1 MKIAISGASGFLG
14 SKLVP
19 CLMEAGHK
27 VKRLVRKKEGIS
39 EQEIPWDPYKEF
51 IERRALEDVNA
62 VIHLSG
68 ERIDGRWTEE
78 KKQRIRDSRVL
89 TTQFLSKTLLELQN
103 PPSTWIC
110 ASAIGIYGNRGDVW
124 LTEEC
129 LPGEG
134 FLAEVCKDWEAATLP
149 ATENGIRVINLRI
162 GVVLSPDG
170 GALAKMLLPFKMG
183 LGGVIG
189 SGDQYWSWIS
199 MDDLL
204 AIFLYILSHES
215 LQGPVNAVAP
225 NPVTNREFTRL
236 LGRVLHRPTLLPL
249 PAFMARLILGEM
261 GEVLLMYS
269 ARVKPEKLLESGFTF
284 QFPELELALRH
295 LLEDKLLNM
304 N

>member
-1 MKIAISGASGFLG
+1 MEIAISGASGFLG

-19 CLMEAGHK
+19 YLMEAGHK
-27 VKRLVRKKEGIS
+27 VKRLVRKKQGIS
-39 EQEIPWDPYKEF
+39 EHEIPWNPYKEF
-51 IERRALEDVNA
+51 IERQALEGVDA
-62 VIHLSG
+62 LIHLSG
-68 ERIDGRWTEE
+68 ERIDGRWTKE

-89 TTQFLSKTLLELQN
+89 TTQFLCKTLLELQN
-103 PPSTWIC
+103 PPATWIC
-110 ASAIGIYGNRGDVW
+110 ASAIGIYGNRGNAW
-124 LTEEC
+124 LTEESP
-129 LPGEG
+129 PGEG
-134 FLAEVCKDWEAATLP
+134 FLADVCKDWEAATLP
-149 ATENGIRVINLRI
+149 ATKKGIRVVNLRI

-189 SGDQYWSWIS
+189 SGDQYWSWIA

-204 AIFLYILSHES
+204 AIFLFTLTHET

-261 GEVLLMYS
+261 GEVLLMSS
-269 ARVKPEKLLESGFTF
+269 ARVKPEKLLESDFTF
-284 QFPELELALRH
+284 HFPELELALRH
-295 LLEDKLLNM
+295 LLKNTL
-304 N
+304 